1 MTYRLDA
8 DIYAPFGHFDR
19 IANASDKVA
28 AGTKNFAART
38 KNFAAG
44 KTKMAAWFVSNC
56 FDKSQRMQWVIVL
69 NFLYV
74 SNQFIVTFIIS

>member
-1 MTYRLDA
+1 MPKQSLLSLKGVFNFTMTYRLDA

-19 IANASDKVA
+19 IANASDEVA
-28 AGTKNFAART
+28 ADTKNFTAGT

-56 FDKSQRMQWVIVL
+56 FDKSRRMQ
-69 NFLYV
+69 
-74 SNQFIVTFIIS
+74 